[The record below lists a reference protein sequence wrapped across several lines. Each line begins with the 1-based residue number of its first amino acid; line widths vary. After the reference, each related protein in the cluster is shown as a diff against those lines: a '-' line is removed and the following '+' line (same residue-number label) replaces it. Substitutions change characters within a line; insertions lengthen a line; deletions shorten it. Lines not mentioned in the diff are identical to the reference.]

1 MMIVIFK
8 ISVLLIGLSI
18 LMIYTHDLIILT
30 KIKERICYYESLRY
44 GGKTLSR
51 HVSIVLMRVSVPAE
65 DIKHALKGSST
76 FVPTHPPSAP
86 ALAYPV
92 MSIMDQHFRVHSS
105 PTSYS
110 QTNKIFIN
118 NKEAFTILIVLLKP
132 QTAK

>member
-1 MMIVIFK
+1 MRIVIFK

-44 GGKTLSR
+44 GGKTLST

-76 FVPTHPPSAP
+76 FVPTQPLAHQHLRTQSCPSWTNTFVSTQVLQATHK
-86 ALAYPV
+86 
-92 MSIMDQHFRVHSS
+92 QTKSS
-105 PTSYS
+105 
-110 QTNKIFIN
+110 
-118 NKEAFTILIVLLKP
+118 
-132 QTAK
+132 